1 MNANNYLKR
10 LDSLFLLINP
20 NMYDDDD
27 GDNDDDDNVSGAS
40 KLASKMQT
48 LVPFFFSSS
57 GCWYISAA
65 STLLNVVSLLTFSL
79 HF

>member
-27 GDNDDDDNVSGAS
+27 GDNYDDDDVSGAS
-40 KLASKMQT
+40 KLLKCR
-48 LVPFFFSSS
+48 LWYHFSS
-57 GCWYISAA
+57 
-65 STLLNVVSLLTFSL
+65 LLLVAGIYLQQAPF
-79 HF
+79 

>member
-27 GDNDDDDNVSGAS
+27 GDNDDDDW
-40 KLASKMQT
+40 
-48 LVPFFFSSS
+48 
-57 GCWYISAA
+57 C
-65 STLLNVVSLLTFSL
+65 
-79 HF
+79 